1 MEESESESESESEMD
16 EEDENDDDDDVEGVD
31 ESLRSQEGSVIR
43 DPVARYDGG
52 DDAKKYGGGFGIQL
66 SRSSTPR
73 GRRSGSASLSPT
85 ESWVSLSNGSFA
97 SGGSVV
103 RYPELGSGDGREE
116 G

>member
-1 MEESESESESESEMD
+1 MEVSESESEMD
-16 EEDENDDDDDVEGVD
+16 EEDENDDDEGAD
-31 ESLRSQEGSVIR
+31 ESLRSEEESVRR
-43 DPVARYDGG
+43 DTVARYDGG
-52 DDAKKYGGGFGIQL
+52 DDVKGYGGGLGIQL

-73 GRRSGSASLSPT
+73 GRTSGSASLSPT

-103 RYPELGSGDGREE
+103 RYPELGSADDREE